1 MGVNLLEDASNDSTA
16 SSSST
21 GAGHNNLAK
30 NTNINLVLKDRDTN
44 IRNGVCGSTQ
54 LDITFRYVFLTVDT
68 QNLEFAY
75 YFLFFWLGV

>member
-54 LDITFRYVFLTVDT
+54 LDITFRYVFF
-68 QNLEFAY
+68 N
-75 YFLFFWLGV
+75 GRHSKP